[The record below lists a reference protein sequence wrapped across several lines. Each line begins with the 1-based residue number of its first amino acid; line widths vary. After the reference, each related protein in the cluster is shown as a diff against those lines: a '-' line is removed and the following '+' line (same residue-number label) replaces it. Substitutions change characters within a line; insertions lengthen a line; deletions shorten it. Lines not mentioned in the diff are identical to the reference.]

1 MNTDNYEKHN
11 HSDMKRDLDE
21 NNVYDDTLDRND
33 NYSLP
38 WKHWKQISNDSSGYS
53 QTAQPSVY

>member
-38 WKHWKQISNDSSGYS
+38 
-53 QTAQPSVY
+53 